1 MKLLELDDLE
11 PVHIEEKTIQSHDIA
26 IIGLSVKLPQAESL
40 DELWELLMNEIEV
53 VDEIPEH
60 RKNDVLRY
68 QRFIGDMDPAIH
80 KYGYLHEIDS
90 FDYNF
95 FKISYAE
102 ACAMDPKQRLF
113 LQSAWSAIEDAG
125 YNSKEIKG
133 SNTGVFAGN
142 SNLGEYKYSEMY
154 EKVSPATVLNAV
166 TGNLPALL
174 PSRLSYLLDLKGPS
188 MVLDTACSSSMVAIV
203 QACQSIKEGQCDLAV
218 VGGVRVYPFP
228 VDNGLRLGME
238 SSDGRTRTFDAG
250 SDGTG
255 VCEAA
260 ISVVL
265 APLSE
270 AIASRKH
277 IYGVIKG
284 YALNQDGNSIGLTAP
299 NGASQKEVIQK
310 AWKNAGIYPPD
321 LTYIEAHGTGTKLG
335 DPIEVDAINQA
346 FQDYTD
352 LTHFCG
358 IGSIKTNLGHAYDAS
373 GLVSLAKILSIYK
386 YKEIPAMINYQSP
399 NPQIDFENSPL
410 YVVDSSRKL
419 DKKLSSILCGISSFG
434 FSGTNCHIVLENYE
448 QPREEESGMKEYPLF
463 LSAKSMKSLH
473 GMILKYYQFML
484 EEPEYNLGDICYTA
498 SLKDAYDYRI
508 SFYANS
514 KEDMLTKLHALL
526 DNADG
531 YPMNQG
537 FYYSNNIIEDQS
549 LSDVNNACSL
559 YAREGAISTQLFLDC
574 NKVSIPTYSFE
585 KNRCWLKVPYIHEPN
600 RSSSDC
606 TRRPCEEN
614 KSSLNIKL
622 TGKADADYTDYER
635 EAAFLWGKAL
645 DCKEISI
652 HHDYFELG
660 GDSIL
665 AIQIAN
671 LARTEY
677 ELSVEVNEV
686 LSHSSFSRF
695 AELLE
700 SKHAKPR
707 KPLHTSYPVSSTQK
721 RMFIEQLK
729 DTDSLVNNITM
740 VWDAGVGLDLQK
752 LRSAIKSTIARHTIL
767 SSSFFLM
774 NGEVYQKLNDLNVEV
789 ITIQADGRTPEAI
802 ISEQIRPYN
811 LSIPPLYKV
820 ILMEAEGGTNTVIF
834 DLHHIVTD
842 GTSNFILM
850 KEIQCLYHN
859 GTLTPPD
866 KDYIDYVVWQKEFN
880 ESQTAQ
886 DQKMY
891 WMKQFEQPLPKLR
904 HKNRNARE
912 HDVQATL
919 VNDRITDEEY
929 SILKEISVAHKASMF
944 NVLLAVFMIVLSKIS
959 NSQDVTVGVPVSGR
973 EHTPSDGV
981 VGPFINTLALRNQ
994 IHSSHS
1000 FVEILQQVKQHSLE
1014 AFHNQDYPFDELIQY
1029 LNGQN
1034 GYRDSYIHTLFIY
1047 QNMNA
1052 ASDSAASPSEDC
1064 RMYFHHQSNYDLSF
1078 EATPVKNTMQLRLIY
1093 KNSCYSQEEAEEAL
1107 LLIHEVIHTLQA
1119 EAKRGLPI
1127 HDYLSTDEILFDF

>member
-1 MKLLELDDLE
+1 MNILELDDLE
-11 PVHIEEKTIQSHDIA
+11 PINIEEKTIHSNEIA
-26 IIGLSVKLPQAESL
+26 IIGLSIKLPQVENL
-40 DELWELLMNEIEV
+40 NELWELLMNETEV
-53 VDEIPEH
+53 VDDIPEK
-60 RKNDVLRY
+60 RKNDILRY
-68 QRFIGDMDPAIH
+68 QKFISDIDPEIH
-80 KYGYLHEIDS
+80 KYGYLNEIDS

-154 EKVSPATVLNAV
+154 EKVFPSTVLNAV

-174 PSRLSYLLDLKGPS
+174 PSRLSYIFDLKGPS

-203 QACQSIKEGQCDLAV
+203 QACQSIKDGQCDLAV

-238 SSDGRTRTFDAG
+238 SSDGRTRTFDAR

-265 APLSE
+265 APLNE
-270 AIASRKH
+270 AIINRKH

-284 YALNQDGNSIGLTAP
+284 YAVNQDGNSIGLTAP
-299 NGASQKEVIQK
+299 NGTSQKEVIQK
-310 AWKNAGIYPPD
+310 AWKNAGIYPPN

-335 DPIEVDAINQA
+335 DPIEIDAINQA
-346 FQDYTD
+346 FHDYTD
-352 LTHFCG
+352 HKNFCG
-358 IGSIKTNLGHAYDAS
+358 VGSIKTNLGHAYDTS

-419 DKKLSSILCGISSFG
+419 DKNLKSILCGLSSFG

-448 QPREEESGMKEYPLF
+448 QTRAVESSIQEYPMF
-463 LSAKSMKSLH
+463 LSAKSMKSLQE
-473 GMILKYYQFML
+473 MILKYYKFML
-484 EEPEYNLGDICYTA
+484 EEPEHRLGDICYSA

-508 SFYANS
+508 SFYTNS
-514 KEDMLTKLHALL
+514 KDDMIMKLHTLL
-526 DNADG
+526 DDVQG
-531 YPMNQG
+531 YPMNKG
-537 FYYSNNIIEDQS
+537 FYYSENIIKDQS
-549 LSDVNNACSL
+549 QSDVNNACSF
-559 YAREGAISTQLFLDC
+559 YARGGSISKPLFLDC

-585 KNRCWLKVPYIHEPN
+585 KNRCWLKVPYIQEF
-600 RSSSDC
+600 
-606 TRRPCEEN
+606 
-614 KSSLNIKL
+614 KSSLSIHL
-622 TGKADADYTDYER
+622 TGKNDDDYTDYER
-635 EAAFLWGKAL
+635 EAAFLWGKTL

-652 HHDYFELG
+652 NHDYFELG

-677 ELSVEVNEV
+677 ELGLEVNEV
-686 LSHSSFSRF
+686 LSHSSFGRF

-700 SKHAKPR
+700 SKHAKLR
-707 KPLHTSYPVSSTQK
+707 KPTLTNYPVSSTQK

-729 DTDSLVNNITM
+729 DTASLVNNITM
-740 VWDAGVGLDLQK
+740 VWKISAELDLQK
-752 LRSAIKSTIARHTIL
+752 LRNAIKRTITRHAIL
-767 SSSFFLM
+767 KSSFFLM
-774 NGEVYQKLNDLNVEV
+774 NGEVYQKLNDLEVEM
-789 ITIQADGRTPEAI
+789 ITLQPDGRTLETI
-802 ISEQIRPYN
+802 ISELIRPYN
-811 LSIPPLYKV
+811 LSVPPLYKV
-820 ILMEAEGGTNTVIF
+820 IIMEAGDGTHTVIF

-842 GTSNFILM
+842 GTSNAILM

-859 GTLTPPD
+859 GTLTALD
-866 KDYIDYVVWQKEFN
+866 KDYIDYVVWQKDFN
-880 ESQTAQ
+880 KSQAAQ

-891 WMKQFEQPLPKLR
+891 WMKRFEQPLPKPHR
-904 HKNRNARE
+904 KNGSSGD

-919 VNDRITDEEY
+919 YNDRITEKEY
-929 SILKEISVAHKASMF
+929 SILKGISVAQKASMF

-959 NSQDVTVGVPVSGR
+959 NNQDVTVGVPISGR
-973 EHTPSDGV
+973 EHTPSEGV
-981 VGPFINTLALRNQ
+981 IGPFINTLALRNQ
-994 IHSSHS
+994 IQSNDS
-1000 FVEILQQVKQHSLE
+1000 FVEVLQQVKQHSLE
-1014 AFHNQDYPFDELIQY
+1014 AFQNQDYPFDEFIQF
-1029 LNGQN
+1029 LNQQN
-1034 GYRDSYIHTLFIY
+1034 GYQESYIHTLFIY
-1047 QNMNA
+1047 QNMTA
-1052 ASDSAASPSEDC
+1052 ASDSATHRLEDYQV
-1064 RMYFHHQSNYDLSF
+1064 YFHHQSNYDLSF
-1078 EATPVKNTMQLRLIY
+1078 EATPVKDTLQLRIIY
-1093 KNSCYSQEEAEEAL
+1093 KNSCYSQEEVEQAVL
-1107 LLIHEVIHTLQA
+1107 LLHKVIDALQD
-1119 EAKRGLPI
+1119 EAKRRLAVN
-1127 HDYLSTDEILFDF
+1127 DYLHFGDGEGASEFDTDEILFDF